1 MRQIDEMIES
11 DTQTLRA
18 HAIYNKANIDVFD
31 QKRNQSNTKNTCRKA
46 RFFKKAR
53 LFFVGSISEENITN
67 KETN

>member
-31 QKRNQSNTKNTCRKA
+31 QKRNQSNRKA
-46 RFFKKAR
+46 RFFKKSST
-53 LFFVGSISEENITN
+53 FFVDSISEEITN

>member
-31 QKRNQSNTKNTCRKA
+31 QKRNQSNRRQILPLTLNDA
-46 RFFKKAR
+46 GF
-53 LFFVGSISEENITN
+53 LVS
-67 KETN
+67 